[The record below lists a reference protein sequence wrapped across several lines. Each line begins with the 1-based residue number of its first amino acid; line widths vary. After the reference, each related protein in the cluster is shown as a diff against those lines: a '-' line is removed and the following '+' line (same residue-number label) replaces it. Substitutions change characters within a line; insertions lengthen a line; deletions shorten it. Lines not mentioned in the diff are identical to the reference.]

1 MGLLSFLDWTHGAE
15 RRAYERARFRWQA
28 TRKEKPTKPPDAR
41 PSVARHFPDTSGIP
55 VGLAADGAVIRLPSA
70 VVTRHGII
78 AGSSGSGKSSFA
90 LGVVLQLIDA
100 ACGWRRD
107 AFPVFPDPG
116 ITVELIDPKGE
127 LVTLVMALTAEVFD
141 AAPDAV
147 QERLVELFRL
157 FDLTVDGV
165 TPMPLFGAATD
176 GLPPA
181 YRADLRVQVEDEG
194 ADHRA
199 TELSRYVRAQHYKV
213 LAHLDFPLNYAFSL
227 RFFADPL
234 FRARVLERV
243 PNRDLRLYWGSFDQL
258 VPRAT
263 AAAVLRFIH
272 RRIGDEAI
280 RLALGLPKEDEARL
294 LGTRPPARITL
305 GNFAARTVPA
315 ARAMEQARLR
325 TTDACAE
332 AVLRD
337 AATPGQ
343 LVVDEVGMLFHKSSA
358 LEAVFALASRT
369 LRSAGLGLTL
379 IGQDFETA
387 VPGDLVTTLKLNA
400 VWTALFRSDAT
411 EGGWVYPFAEPDDP
425 ALAGTTEAERRRTF
439 LRHVQVLPTRQ
450 FYLHVK
456 GLPAVPLTALPVP
469 YPTPATRERLAELRE
484 RFLAT
489 IGKRSIVSIPDAEA
503 AIEAWEARFV
513 TGDAIA
519 PTPTRGRVETMDDVF
534 RDLEEEERREPR

>member
-1 MGLLSFLDWTHGAE
+1 MGLLSFLTGNDAD
-15 RRAYERARFRWQA
+15 RRAYERARFRWRS
-28 TRKEKPTKPPDAR
+28 TREGKARSTPVER
-41 PSVARHFPDTSGIP
+41 PSVARHFPDRTGIP
-55 VGLAADGAVIRLPSA
+55 IGLTADGEVVRLPSA
-70 VVTRHGII
+70 VETRHGII

-100 ACGWRRD
+100 ACGWTTTV
-107 AFPVFPDPG
+107 FPAFPDPG
-116 ITVELIDPKGE
+116 TSLELIDPKGE
-127 LVTLVMALTAEVFD
+127 LATLVMALTAAIYD
-141 AAPDAV
+141 AAPEAV
-147 QERLVELFRL
+147 QERLTGLFRL

-165 TPMPLFGAATD
+165 TPMPLFGTATD
-176 GLPPA
+176 ALPPA

-199 TELSRYVRAQHYKV
+199 TELSRYVRAQYYKV
-213 LAHLDFPLNYAFSL
+213 LAHLGYPLNYAFSL
-227 RFFADPL
+227 RFFTDPL

-243 PNRDLRLYWGSFDQL
+243 PERDLRLYWGNFDQL

-263 AAAVLRFIH
+263 AAAVLRFLH
-272 RRIGDEAI
+272 RRIGDKVI
-280 RLALGLPKEDEARL
+280 RLGIGLPKEDEARL
-294 LGTRPPARITL
+294 LGSRPPARITL
-305 GNFAARTVPA
+305 GNFAARTLPA

-332 AVLRD
+332 AVIRA

-343 LVVDEVGMLFHKSSA
+343 LVVDEVGMLFHRSMA
-358 LEAVFALASRT
+358 LQDVFALASRT

-411 EGGWVYPFAEPDDP
+411 EGSWVYPFVETDDP
-425 ALAGTTEAERRRTF
+425 ALVGATDAERKRNF
-439 LRHVQVLPTRQ
+439 LRHVQVLPTRR

-469 YPTPATRERLAELRE
+469 YPDPATPERLMELRE

-489 IGKRSIVSIPDAEA
+489 IGKRSIVSVADAEA
-503 AIEAWEARFV
+503 AIEAWEARV
-513 TGDAIA
+513 VAGSEIA
-519 PTPTRGRVETMDDVF
+519 PAEPRGRVVSMDDAF
-534 RDLEEEERREPR
+534 RDLDEEGSDGPR